1 MPGVDGESFTLTGT
15 GTETPEISLAEG
27 RWSVTAELSHQRNCL
42 PDPCSLEQVSIQ
54 MEHTDPDRRDPY
66 VPIDHWMLRH
76 ESAKSSREHIE
87 AWYLDPTLL
96 WVGRLGQVKSGP
108 QRLVVTVEPSVHWTL
123 TFEDYEAF
131 PPPDPAGADGESFA
145 LSGTGPARREVWLA
159 EGTWTM
165 ILDISS
171 NTVCDFPCPTLFR
184 LPDPAAAPR
193 EIVVRSGTGPERRP
207 WNERC
212 EDPATCVPRD
222 FFVSVRPLSGVI
234 GAQFFD
240 TASDWRGTHDNLRV
254 ADGLEWYFPTGPL
267 VIHIDVAAQA
277 EWTVSFVAPGELPP
291 PAADAGPGAAGESF
305 TLTGTGR
312 ERHDVSL
319 AEGRWTMRAEALI
332 ETECGDEPCPS
343 GYLRVRV
350 YDDDPLS
357 EDTLIPI
364 DLEEET
370 SLRRVGEDSSLMG
383 EEYLWVG
390 YLGDIPAG
398 SQSIVVSAE
407 PTTQWTLTFED
418 FAGPTPHVDP
428 AGARGETFTVSGTGP
443 GRRELRL
450 AEGTWTMLM
459 EVSNNVLNC
468 EEPDDQCT
476 VKLLL
481 IVLQGAGGPL
491 QAFFEATRH
500 FSESFQLRVANDG
513 SAYHPMGTLH
523 LALDVAPIAEW
534 TVTFVAPG
542 DPIPTPAPT
551 PGS

>member
-1 MPGVDGESFTLTGT
+1 
-15 GTETPEISLAEG
+15 
-27 RWSVTAELSHQRNCL
+27 
-42 PDPCSLEQVSIQ
+42 
-54 MEHTDPDRRDPY
+54 
-66 VPIDHWMLRH
+66 
-76 ESAKSSREHIE
+76 
-87 AWYLDPTLL
+87 
-96 WVGRLGQVKSGP
+96 
-108 QRLVVTVEPSVHWTL
+108 
-123 TFEDYEAF
+123 
-131 PPPDPAGADGESFA
+131 
-145 LSGTGPARREVWLA
+145 
-159 EGTWTM
+159 
-165 ILDISS
+165 
-171 NTVCDFPCPTLFR
+171 
-184 LPDPAAAPR
+184 
-193 EIVVRSGTGPERRP
+193 
-207 WNERC
+207 
-212 EDPATCVPRD
+212 
-222 FFVSVRPLSGVI
+222 
-234 GAQFFD
+234 
-240 TASDWRGTHDNLRV
+240 
-254 ADGLEWYFPTGPL
+254 
-267 VIHIDVAAQA
+267 
-277 EWTVSFVAPGELPP
+277 
-291 PAADAGPGAAGESF
+291 
-305 TLTGTGR
+305 
-312 ERHDVSL
+312 
-319 AEGRWTMRAEALI
+319 MRAEALI